1 MKVWILFSILDG
13 FASLSSLDNN
23 KSFEIVINFD
33 GRSFVKEWE
42 PLEYTKYID
51 EKNLPLGDKPSAG
64 PNFPIVSLKAV
75 ECLKEVLGENVEILP
90 VYIDG
95 QEFYLINKL
104 EVLDCLDYEKSEIEY
119 FSGEPKR
126 IMEIVKYSFIEQK
139 LKGKNIFRIKEQKKA
154 GPFVTDKFKEAVEKS
169 GLEGF
174 EFREVWGSEK

>member
-1 MKVWILFSILDG
+1 MKVWILYSILDG
-13 FASLSSLDNN
+13 FASLSSVDDD
-23 KSFEIVINFD
+23 KCFEIVINFD
-33 GRSFVKEWE
+33 GRSLISGWE
-42 PLEYTKYID
+42 PLEYTKYKAHKD
-51 EKNLPLGDKPSAG
+51 LPLSDKPSAG

-75 ECLKEVLGENVEILP
+75 KYLKEVLGENVEILP
-90 VYIDG
+90 VYIDE
-95 QEFYLINKL
+95 QEFFLINKL

-139 LKGKNIFRIKEQKKA
+139 LKGKNIFRIKEQKKT

-174 EFREVWGSEK
+174 EFREVWDSEK

>member
-1 MKVWILFSILDG
+1 MKVWKLYSILDG

-23 KSFEIVINFD
+23 KSFEIAISLD

-42 PLEYTKYID
+42 PLKYTKYID

-75 ECLKEVLGENVEILP
+75 ECLKEVLGKNVEILP
-90 VYIDG
+90 LYIDE
-95 QEFYLINKL
+95 QEFYLINAL
-104 EVLDCLDYEKSEIEY
+104 EVLDCLDHEESDIRY
-119 FSGEPKR
+119 FSGTER
-126 IMEIVKYSFIEQK
+126 IRGINKYVFIEQK
-139 LKGKNIFRIKEQKKA
+139 LIGKNVFKIKEQKKV

-174 EFREVWGSEK
+174 EFREVWDSEK